1 MSIRCLNAAFVALV
15 RFPLAAGV
23 LLAVLTT
30 ASMPV
35 AADPWSNALE
45 IRGGAVVM
53 AIDSSFRVD
62 SRSLGKGTTIDAEDD
77 LGLDD
82 DDSVFR
88 GELAWRFA
96 RRHKISAGY
105 MDLSRDARTVTEE
118 EYQVG
123 DVVFPAGVPVA
134 TDFDLSLVDFSYSYS
149 LVQTDR
155 FEIAPLVGVY
165 WLDFDVE
172 VRSDALGL
180 REGDSEEL
188 PLPTFGA
195 RAVYQLSPS
204 WRLMGN
210 AQYFSISY
218 DDYDGEIIEL
228 GAGVEWNVWS
238 RLSLGAGYSRIDLDV
253 ENKKSNGGRG
263 EYVYDGLWVYA
274 GVAL

>member
-53 AIDSSFRVD
+53 DIDSSFRVD

-96 RRHKISAGY
+96 RRAIGTA
-105 MDLSRDARTVTEE
+105 RDAA
-118 EYQVG
+118 
-123 DVVFPAGVPVA
+123 FW
-134 TDFDLSLVDFSYSYS
+134 
-149 LVQTDR
+149 
-155 FEIAPLVGVY
+155 AP
-165 WLDFDVE
+165 
-172 VRSDALGL
+172 
-180 REGDSEEL
+180 
-188 PLPTFGA
+188 
-195 RAVYQLSPS
+195 
-204 WRLMGN
+204 
-210 AQYFSISY
+210 
-218 DDYDGEIIEL
+218 
-228 GAGVEWNVWS
+228 
-238 RLSLGAGYSRIDLDV
+238 
-253 ENKKSNGGRG
+253 
-263 EYVYDGLWVYA
+263 
-274 GVAL
+274 

>member
-53 AIDSSFRVD
+53 DIDSSFRVD
-62 SRSLGKGTTIDAEDD
+62 SKSLGKGTTIDAEDD

-253 ENKKSNGGRG
+253 ENKKCNGGRG
-263 EYVYDGLWVYA
+263 EFVYDGLWVYA